1 MDAFRQG
8 AFSWCE
14 LLTTDVEAAKKF
26 YSELFGW
33 NIEPVAGALHQDM
46 QYNLV
51 KVDGTEIGGIMAV
64 PPQAQ
69 GMPPSWGTYVTVD
82 DVDAAAAKVRELG
95 GDIVVPLTDIP
106 EVGRFCVIK
115 DPQGAVI
122 SMITYLGTHS

>member
-1 MDAFRQG
+1 MDAVRHG
-8 AFSWCE
+8 TFSWCE
-14 LLTTDVEAAKKF
+14 LLTTDVEAAKTF

-33 NIEPVAGALHQDM
+33 TMAPVTNEANEGL

-51 KVDGTEIGGIMAV
+51 KVDGTEIGGIMAI
-64 PPQAQ
+64 PPFAPAT
-69 GMPPSWGTYVTVD
+69 GPCWGAYVTVD

-95 GDIVVPLTDIP
+95 GDVIVPLTDIP

-122 SMITYLGTHS
+122 SMITYLETHS

>member
-1 MDAFRQG
+1 MDAFRHG

-14 LLTTDVEAAKKF
+14 LLTTDVEAAKSF

-33 NIEPVAGALHQDM
+33 TMESVTHEANEGM
-46 QYNLV
+46 QYHVV

-69 GMPPSWGTYVTVD
+69 GMPPCWGTYVTVD
-82 DVDAAAAKVRELG
+82 DVDSAAARARELG

-106 EVGRFCVIK
+106 EVGRFCVIR

-122 SMITYLGTHS
+122 SMITYLETHE

>member
-14 LLTTDVEAAKKF
+14 LLTTDVEAARKF

-33 NIEPVAGALHQDM
+33 NIEPVTDALHQDM

-64 PPQAQ
+64 PPQAE

-122 SMITYLGTHS
+122 SMITYLETHS

>member
-33 NIEPVAGALHQDM
+33 NIEPVTDALHQDM

-51 KVDGTEIGGIMAV
+51 KVHGTEIGGIMAV
-64 PPQAQ
+64 PPQAA

-82 DVDAAAAKVRELG
+82 DVDAAAAKARELG
-95 GDIVVPLTDIP
+95 GDVLVPLTDIP

-122 SMITYLGTHS
+122 SMITYLETHS

>member
-1 MDAFRQG
+1 MDVFRQG

-14 LLTTDVEAAKKF
+14 LLTTDVEGAKKF

-33 NIEPVAGALHQDM
+33 TMEPVTNAANEGM

-64 PPQAQ
+64 PPHAQ
-69 GMPPSWGTYVTVD
+69 GMPPCWGTYVTVD

-122 SMITYLGTHS
+122 SMITYLETHW